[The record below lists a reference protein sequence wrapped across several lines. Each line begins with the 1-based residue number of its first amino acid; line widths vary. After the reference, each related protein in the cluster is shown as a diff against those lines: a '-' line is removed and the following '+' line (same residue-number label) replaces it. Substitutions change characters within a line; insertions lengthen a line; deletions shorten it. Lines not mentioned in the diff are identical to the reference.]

1 MPAKTDSEK
10 TNESVQRE
18 GSELSVGQRSSY
30 LKSRHIALKKFTLE
44 VKTLAERL
52 MGKCCNFTGV
62 VE

>member
-10 TNESVQRE
+10 TNEFVQRE

-30 LKSRHIALKKFTLE
+30 LRSRQIALKKFTLE
-44 VKTLAERL
+44 VETRAERL
-52 MGKCCNFTGV
+52 KGKCCNFTGV